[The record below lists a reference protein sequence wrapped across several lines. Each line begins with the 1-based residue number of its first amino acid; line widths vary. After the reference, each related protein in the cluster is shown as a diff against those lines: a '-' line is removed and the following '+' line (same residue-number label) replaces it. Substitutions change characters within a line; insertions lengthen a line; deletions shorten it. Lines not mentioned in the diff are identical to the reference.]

1 MQVAVKAG
9 GIQGDRI
16 EVSSVRGD
24 FQAIWMGD
32 VPVASGAV
40 LDMEVE
46 VPGSV
51 VALWKTDPNEATS
64 IESVGGHTSIVGEA
78 AAITAEGVLVLDLHP
93 GIVVVE
99 LANPHDAGVV
109 RGPVRVVGGCVRV
122 YPTGI

>member
-51 VALWKTDPNEATS
+51 VALWETDSNEAIS
-64 IESVGGHTSIVGEA
+64 IESVGGQTSIVGEA
-78 AAITAEGVLVLDLHP
+78 VDTTADGILILDLHP
-93 GIVVVE
+93 GIVMVE
-99 LANPHDAGVV
+99 LANPHDAGGA
-109 RGPVRVVGGCVRV
+109 RESIRVVGGCARV